1 MLGRMEAERPPLPI
15 GRSGLLHA
23 VPLTNTA
30 GTHAVLVREAEQ
42 ARALI
47 TGEPPDG
54 GRERVVVVPLD
65 DDVEVRVDGDALAVW
80 LGEASLLPGRRE
92 AVPSWASAMGLVV
105 LVVLL
110 AFAIIGSLT
119 FFGWLLDTLA

>member
-1 MLGRMEAERPPLPI
+1 MEADRPPLPI
-15 GRSGLLHA
+15 GRAGALHA

-30 GTHAVLVREAEQ
+30 GTHAVLVRQADE

-80 LGEASLLPGRRE
+80 LSEGSLMTGGRE
-92 AVPSWASAMGLVV
+92 SVPAWASVIGLV
-105 LVVLL
+105 LLLVLL
-110 AFAIIGSLT
+110 FFALIGSLT
-119 FFGWLLDTLA
+119 FFGWLFDALA

>member
-1 MLGRMEAERPPLPI
+1 MEADRPPLPI
-15 GRSGLLHA
+15 GRAGVLQA
-23 VPLTNTA
+23 VSLTNTA
-30 GTHAVLVREAEQ
+30 GTHAVLVRQADE

-80 LGEASLLPGRRE
+80 LSEGALLSVARE
-92 AVPSWASAMGLVV
+92 PVPAWASAIGLVLLVV
-105 LVVLL
+105 LV
-110 AFAIIGSLT
+110 AFALIGSLT
-119 FFGWLLDTLA
+119 FFGWLFDAIA